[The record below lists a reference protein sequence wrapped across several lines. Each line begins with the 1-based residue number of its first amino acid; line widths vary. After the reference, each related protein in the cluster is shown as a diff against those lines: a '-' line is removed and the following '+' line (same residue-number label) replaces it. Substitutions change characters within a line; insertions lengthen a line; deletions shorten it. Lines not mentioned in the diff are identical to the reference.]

1 MKYAQNTQENI
12 YFVICSR
19 SLTYSSL
26 SVVYIL
32 DAELPTIKLNL
43 DHDSRDNLWGK
54 TKQAFQYVYDNYR

>member
-1 MKYAQNTQENI
+1 MLKTI
-12 YFVICSR
+12 TCVS
-19 SLTYSSL
+19 
-26 SVVYIL
+26 